1 MPVLLVLT
9 AKEQTTESAEATTP
23 DDEVIEVTNKK
34 LAQAEQDSTLIG
46 RA

>member
-1 MPVLLVLT
+1 MPKNKRL
-9 AKEQTTESAEATTP
+9 ESAEATTP

-34 LAQAEQDSTLIG
+34 LAQAEQDPTIIG